1 MRSFTQSFLILS
13 CLILA
18 ACSSTDKRPEDL
30 SEREFYEQA
39 REAMEDNNFLIAS
52 ERLQQLESRYPF
64 GDYAEQ
70 AQLELIYTQ
79 HMMSDMEG
87 ALASAERFIRLHPL
101 HKQVDYAYYMRGLS
115 VYELGF
121 NFVERYTPS
130 EQARRDPTP
139 FRDAFNHFDELVRRY
154 PDSQYNEDAQKR
166 MIFLRDRL
174 AQYEVGVGR
183 FYLKRHAYLAAAQ
196 RGEREGLHPGTDGVA
211 PAHQVAHHQALVL
224 ELAEKAVQRGLW
236 QVDLQLKLC
245 QRERREG
252 AGDDLQ
258 DRHRLG
264 QRRAGSV
271 GPWLGSSG
279 HSAASRPAVAAK
291 NSISASAVASGASS
305 AAKWPE
311 RIGRQV
317 TSRAKPRQMSSTS

>member
-18 ACSSTDKRPEDL
+18 ACSSNDKRPEDL

-79 HMMSDMEG
+79 HMMADMEG
-87 ALASAERFIRLHPL
+87 SLASAERFIRLHPL

-121 NFVERYTPS
+121 SFVERYTPS
-130 EQARRDPTP
+130 KQARRDPTA

-166 MIFLRDRL
+166 MVFLRDRL
-174 AQYEVGVGR
+174 AQYEIGVGR
-183 FYLKRHAYLAAAQ
+183 FYMKRHAYLAAAQ
-196 RGEREGLHPGTDGVA
+196 RGERVMLGYQGTSAVGDA
-211 PAHQVAHHQALVL
+211 LALQVEAYRLLGQEFEAKQSLAL
-224 ELAEKAVQRGLW
+224 
-236 QVDLQLKLC
+236 LKLNYPKHK
-245 QRERREG
+245 QLSAKGKFIDSGLTKEDRRT
-252 AGDDLQ
+252 L
-258 DRHRLG
+258 
-264 QRRAGSV
+264 
-271 GPWLGSSG
+271 
-279 HSAASRPAVAAK
+279 
-291 NSISASAVASGASS
+291 
-305 AAKWPE
+305 
-311 RIGRQV
+311 IGV
-317 TSRAKPRQMSSTS
+317 MSFGLIE

>member
-139 FRDAFNHFDELVRRY
+139 FRDAFNHFDELLRRY

-196 RGEREGLHPGTDGVA
+196 RGERVMLGYQGT
-211 PAHQVAHHQALVL
+211 
-224 ELAEKAVQRGLW
+224 
-236 QVDLQLKLC
+236 
-245 QRERREG
+245 
-252 AGDDLQ
+252 
-258 DRHRLG
+258 
-264 QRRAGSV
+264 
-271 GPWLGSSG
+271 
-279 HSAASRPAVAAK
+279 
-291 NSISASAVASGASS
+291 SAVADALALQIEAYRLLGQDLEAQQALALLNKNYPEHEQLTEEGKFIDSGLT
-305 AAKWPE
+305 KE
-311 RIGRQV
+311 DRRTLIGV
-317 TSRAKPRQMSSTS
+317 MSFGLIE

>member
-139 FRDAFNHFDELVRRY
+139 FRDAFNYFDELLRRY

-196 RGEREGLHPGTDGVA
+196 RGERVMLGYQGT
-211 PAHQVAHHQALVL
+211 
-224 ELAEKAVQRGLW
+224 
-236 QVDLQLKLC
+236 
-245 QRERREG
+245 
-252 AGDDLQ
+252 
-258 DRHRLG
+258 
-264 QRRAGSV
+264 
-271 GPWLGSSG
+271 
-279 HSAASRPAVAAK
+279 
-291 NSISASAVASGASS
+291 SAVADALALQIEAYRLLGQDLEAQQALALLNKNYPEHEQLTEEGKFIDSGLT
-305 AAKWPE
+305 KE
-311 RIGRQV
+311 DRRTLIGV
-317 TSRAKPRQMSSTS
+317 MSFGLIE

>member
-18 ACSSTDKRPEDL
+18 ACSNTDKRPEDL

-87 ALASAERFIRLHPL
+87 ALASAERFIGLHPL

-139 FRDAFNHFDELVRRY
+139 FRDAFNYFDELLRRY

-174 AQYEVGVGR
+174 AQYEIGVGR

-196 RGEREGLHPGTDGVA
+196 RGERVMLGYQGT
-211 PAHQVAHHQALVL
+211 
-224 ELAEKAVQRGLW
+224 
-236 QVDLQLKLC
+236 
-245 QRERREG
+245 
-252 AGDDLQ
+252 
-258 DRHRLG
+258 
-264 QRRAGSV
+264 
-271 GPWLGSSG
+271 
-279 HSAASRPAVAAK
+279 
-291 NSISASAVASGASS
+291 SAVADALALQIEAYRLLG
-305 AAKWPE
+305 
-311 RIGRQV
+311 QD
-317 TSRAKPRQMSSTS
+317 

>member
-18 ACSSTDKRPEDL
+18 ACSSSDKRPEDL
-30 SEREFYEQA
+30 SDREFYEQA
-39 REAMEDNNFLIAS
+39 REAMADNNFLIAS

-121 NFVERYTPS
+121 SFVERYTPS

-166 MIFLRDRL
+166 MVFLRDRL
-174 AQYEVGVGR
+174 AQYEIGVGR
-183 FYLKRHAYLAAAQ
+183 FYMKRHAYLAAAQ
-196 RGEREGLHPGTDGVA
+196 RGERVMLGYQGTSVVGDA
-211 PAHQVAHHQALVL
+211 LALQVEAYRLLGQKFEAKQALAL
-224 ELAEKAVQRGLW
+224 
-236 QVDLQLKLC
+236 LKLNYPKHK
-245 QRERREG
+245 QLSAKGKFIDSGLTKEDRRT
-252 AGDDLQ
+252 L
-258 DRHRLG
+258 
-264 QRRAGSV
+264 
-271 GPWLGSSG
+271 
-279 HSAASRPAVAAK
+279 
-291 NSISASAVASGASS
+291 
-305 AAKWPE
+305 
-311 RIGRQV
+311 IGM
-317 TSRAKPRQMSSTS
+317 MSFGLIE

>member
-196 RGEREGLHPGTDGVA
+196 RGERVMLGYQGT
-211 PAHQVAHHQALVL
+211 
-224 ELAEKAVQRGLW
+224 
-236 QVDLQLKLC
+236 
-245 QRERREG
+245 
-252 AGDDLQ
+252 
-258 DRHRLG
+258 
-264 QRRAGSV
+264 
-271 GPWLGSSG
+271 
-279 HSAASRPAVAAK
+279 
-291 NSISASAVASGASS
+291 SAVADALALQIEAYRLLGQDLEAQQALALLNKNYPEHEQLTEEGKFIESGLT
-305 AAKWPE
+305 KE
-311 RIGRQV
+311 DRRTLIGV
-317 TSRAKPRQMSSTS
+317 MSFGLIE

>member
-18 ACSSTDKRPEDL
+18 ACSSSDKRPEDL
-30 SEREFYEQA
+30 SDREFYEQA
-39 REAMEDNNFLIAS
+39 REAMADNNFLIAS

-121 NFVERYTPS
+121 SFVERYTPS

-166 MIFLRDRL
+166 MVFLRDRL
-174 AQYEVGVGR
+174 AQYEIGVGR
-183 FYLKRHAYLAAAQ
+183 FYMKRHAYLAAAQ
-196 RGEREGLHPGTDGVA
+196 RGERVMLGYQGTSAVGDA
-211 PAHQVAHHQALVL
+211 LALQVEAYRLLGQKFEAKQALAL
-224 ELAEKAVQRGLW
+224 
-236 QVDLQLKLC
+236 LKLNYPKHK
-245 QRERREG
+245 QLSAKGKFIDSGLTKEDRRT
-252 AGDDLQ
+252 L
-258 DRHRLG
+258 
-264 QRRAGSV
+264 
-271 GPWLGSSG
+271 
-279 HSAASRPAVAAK
+279 
-291 NSISASAVASGASS
+291 
-305 AAKWPE
+305 
-311 RIGRQV
+311 IGV
-317 TSRAKPRQMSSTS
+317 MSFGLIE

>member
-13 CLILA
+13 CLVLA

-39 REAMEDNNFLIAS
+39 REAMSNNNFLTAT

-70 AQLELIYTQ
+70 AQLELIYTH
-79 HMMSDMEG
+79 HMVADMEA

-121 NFVERYTPS
+121 SFIERYTPS
-130 EQARRDPTP
+130 TQARRDPTP

-154 PDSQYNEDAQKR
+154 PDSQYNKDAQKR

-174 AQYEVGVGR
+174 AQYEIGVGR
-183 FYLKRHAYLAAAQ
+183 FYMKRHAYLAAAQ
-196 RGEREGLHPGTDGVA
+196 RGERVMLGFQGT
-211 PAHQVAHHQALVL
+211 
-224 ELAEKAVQRGLW
+224 
-236 QVDLQLKLC
+236 
-245 QRERREG
+245 
-252 AGDDLQ
+252 
-258 DRHRLG
+258 
-264 QRRAGSV
+264 
-271 GPWLGSSG
+271 
-279 HSAASRPAVAAK
+279 
-291 NSISASAVASGASS
+291 SAVADALALQVEAYGLLGQEFEATQALALLKLNYPKHEQLDEKGDFIDSGL
-305 AAKWPE
+305 AKE
-311 RIGRQV
+311 DRRTLIGV
-317 TSRAKPRQMSSTS
+317 MSFGLIE

>member
-196 RGEREGLHPGTDGVA
+196 RGERVMLGYQGT
-211 PAHQVAHHQALVL
+211 
-224 ELAEKAVQRGLW
+224 
-236 QVDLQLKLC
+236 
-245 QRERREG
+245 
-252 AGDDLQ
+252 
-258 DRHRLG
+258 
-264 QRRAGSV
+264 
-271 GPWLGSSG
+271 
-279 HSAASRPAVAAK
+279 
-291 NSISASAVASGASS
+291 SAVADALALQIEAYRLLGQDLEAQQSLALLNKNYPEHEQLTEEGKFIESGLT
-305 AAKWPE
+305 KE
-311 RIGRQV
+311 DRRTLIGV
-317 TSRAKPRQMSSTS
+317 MSFGLIE

>member
-18 ACSSTDKRPEDL
+18 ACSSSEKRPEDL
-30 SEREFYEQA
+30 SDREFYEQA
-39 REAMEDNNFLIAS
+39 REAMADNNFLIAS

-87 ALASAERFIRLHPL
+87 SLASAERFIRLHPL

-121 NFVERYTPS
+121 SFVERYTPS

-174 AQYEVGVGR
+174 AQYEIGVGR
-183 FYLKRHAYLAAAQ
+183 FYMKRHAYLAAAQ
-196 RGEREGLHPGTDGVA
+196 RGERVMLGYQGTSVVGDA
-211 PAHQVAHHQALVL
+211 LALQVEAYRLLGQDFEAKQALAL
-224 ELAEKAVQRGLW
+224 
-236 QVDLQLKLC
+236 LQLNYPKHKQLSAKGKFIDSGLTK
-245 QRERREG
+245 EDRRT
-252 AGDDLQ
+252 L
-258 DRHRLG
+258 
-264 QRRAGSV
+264 
-271 GPWLGSSG
+271 
-279 HSAASRPAVAAK
+279 
-291 NSISASAVASGASS
+291 
-305 AAKWPE
+305 
-311 RIGRQV
+311 IGV
-317 TSRAKPRQMSSTS
+317 MSFGLIE

>member
-18 ACSSTDKRPEDL
+18 ACSSNDKRPEDL

-79 HMMSDMEG
+79 HMMADMEG
-87 ALASAERFIRLHPL
+87 SLASAERFIRLHPL

-121 NFVERYTPS
+121 SFVERYTPS
-130 EQARRDPTP
+130 KQARRDPTA

-166 MIFLRDRL
+166 MVFLRDRL
-174 AQYEVGVGR
+174 AQYEIGVGR
-183 FYLKRHAYLAAAQ
+183 FYMKRHAYLAAAQ
-196 RGEREGLHPGTDGVA
+196 RGERVMLGYQGTSAVGDA
-211 PAHQVAHHQALVL
+211 LALQVEAYRLLGQEFEAKQSLAL
-224 ELAEKAVQRGLW
+224 
-236 QVDLQLKLC
+236 LKLNYPKHK
-245 QRERREG
+245 QLSAKGKFIDSGLAKEDRRT
-252 AGDDLQ
+252 L
-258 DRHRLG
+258 
-264 QRRAGSV
+264 
-271 GPWLGSSG
+271 
-279 HSAASRPAVAAK
+279 
-291 NSISASAVASGASS
+291 
-305 AAKWPE
+305 
-311 RIGRQV
+311 IGV
-317 TSRAKPRQMSSTS
+317 MSFGLIE

>member
-18 ACSSTDKRPEDL
+18 ACSSTDKHPEDL

-39 REAMEDNNFLIAS
+39 REAIEDNNFLIAS

-87 ALASAERFIRLHPL
+87 ALSSAERFIRLHPL
-101 HKQVDYAYYMRGLS
+101 HEQVDYAYYMRGLS

-139 FRDAFNHFDELVRRY
+139 FRDAFNHFDELLRRY

-196 RGEREGLHPGTDGVA
+196 RGERVMLGYQGT
-211 PAHQVAHHQALVL
+211 
-224 ELAEKAVQRGLW
+224 
-236 QVDLQLKLC
+236 
-245 QRERREG
+245 
-252 AGDDLQ
+252 
-258 DRHRLG
+258 
-264 QRRAGSV
+264 
-271 GPWLGSSG
+271 
-279 HSAASRPAVAAK
+279 
-291 NSISASAVASGASS
+291 SAVADALALQIEAYGLLGQDLEAKQALALLNKNYPEHEQLTEEGKFIESGLT
-305 AAKWPE
+305 KE
-311 RIGRQV
+311 DRRTLIGV
-317 TSRAKPRQMSSTS
+317 MSFGLIE

>member
-18 ACSSTDKRPEDL
+18 ACSSSDKRPEDL
-30 SEREFYEQA
+30 SDREFYEQA
-39 REAMEDNNFLIAS
+39 REAMADNNFLIAS

-121 NFVERYTPS
+121 SFVERYTPS

-166 MIFLRDRL
+166 MVFLRDRL
-174 AQYEVGVGR
+174 AQYEIGVGR
-183 FYLKRHAYLAAAQ
+183 FYMKRHAYLAAAQ
-196 RGEREGLHPGTDGVA
+196 RGERVMLGYQGTSVVGDA
-211 PAHQVAHHQALVL
+211 LALQVEAYRLLGQKFEAKQALAL
-224 ELAEKAVQRGLW
+224 
-236 QVDLQLKLC
+236 LKLNYPKHK
-245 QRERREG
+245 QLSAKGKFIDSGLTKEDRRT
-252 AGDDLQ
+252 L
-258 DRHRLG
+258 
-264 QRRAGSV
+264 
-271 GPWLGSSG
+271 
-279 HSAASRPAVAAK
+279 
-291 NSISASAVASGASS
+291 
-305 AAKWPE
+305 
-311 RIGRQV
+311 IGV
-317 TSRAKPRQMSSTS
+317 MSFGLIE

>member
-13 CLILA
+13 CLVLA
-18 ACSSTDKRPEDL
+18 ACSSNDRRPEDL

-39 REAMEDNNFLIAS
+39 REAMSDNNFLIAS

-121 NFVERYTPS
+121 SFVERYTPS

-174 AQYEVGVGR
+174 AQYEIGVGH
-183 FYLKRHAYLAAAQ
+183 FYMKRHAYLAAAQ
-196 RGEREGLHPGTDGVA
+196 RGERVMLGYQGTSSVGDA
-211 PAHQVAHHQALVL
+211 LALQVEAYRLLGQKFEAKQALAL
-224 ELAEKAVQRGLW
+224 
-236 QVDLQLKLC
+236 LKLNYPKHK
-245 QRERREG
+245 QLSAKGKFIDSGLTKEDRRT
-252 AGDDLQ
+252 L
-258 DRHRLG
+258 
-264 QRRAGSV
+264 
-271 GPWLGSSG
+271 
-279 HSAASRPAVAAK
+279 
-291 NSISASAVASGASS
+291 
-305 AAKWPE
+305 
-311 RIGRQV
+311 IGV
-317 TSRAKPRQMSSTS
+317 MSFGLIE

>member
-18 ACSSTDKRPEDL
+18 ACSSNDKRPEDL

-64 GDYAEQ
+64 GQYAEQ

-79 HMMSDMEG
+79 HMMADMEG
-87 ALASAERFIRLHPL
+87 SLTSAERFIRLHPL

-121 NFVERYTPS
+121 SFVERYTPS

-166 MIFLRDRL
+166 MVFLRDRL
-174 AQYEVGVGR
+174 AQYEIGVGR
-183 FYLKRHAYLAAAQ
+183 FYMKRHAYLAAAQ
-196 RGEREGLHPGTDGVA
+196 RGERVMLSYQGTSVVDDA
-211 PAHQVAHHQALVL
+211 LALQVEAYDLLNQEFESGQALAL
-224 ELAEKAVQRGLW
+224 
-236 QVDLQLKLC
+236 LKLNYPEHE
-245 QRERREG
+245 QLDEKGNFIESGLTKEDRRT
-252 AGDDLQ
+252 L
-258 DRHRLG
+258 
-264 QRRAGSV
+264 
-271 GPWLGSSG
+271 
-279 HSAASRPAVAAK
+279 
-291 NSISASAVASGASS
+291 
-305 AAKWPE
+305 
-311 RIGRQV
+311 IGV
-317 TSRAKPRQMSSTS
+317 MSFGLIE

>member
-139 FRDAFNHFDELVRRY
+139 FRDAFNYFDELLRRY

-196 RGEREGLHPGTDGVA
+196 RGERVMLGYQGTSSVA
-211 PAHQVAHHQALVL
+211 DALALQIEAYRLLGQDLEAQQALAL
-224 ELAEKAVQRGLW
+224 LNKNYPEHEQLTEEGKFIDSGLTKE
-236 QVDLQLKLC
+236 D
-245 QRERREG
+245 RRT
-252 AGDDLQ
+252 L
-258 DRHRLG
+258 
-264 QRRAGSV
+264 
-271 GPWLGSSG
+271 
-279 HSAASRPAVAAK
+279 
-291 NSISASAVASGASS
+291 
-305 AAKWPE
+305 
-311 RIGRQV
+311 IGV
-317 TSRAKPRQMSSTS
+317 MSFGLIE

>member
-87 ALASAERFIRLHPL
+87 ALSSAERFIRLHPL
-101 HKQVDYAYYMRGLS
+101 HEQVDYAYYMRGLS

-139 FRDAFNHFDELVRRY
+139 FRDAFNHFDELLRRY

-196 RGEREGLHPGTDGVA
+196 RGERVMLGYQGT
-211 PAHQVAHHQALVL
+211 
-224 ELAEKAVQRGLW
+224 
-236 QVDLQLKLC
+236 
-245 QRERREG
+245 
-252 AGDDLQ
+252 
-258 DRHRLG
+258 
-264 QRRAGSV
+264 
-271 GPWLGSSG
+271 
-279 HSAASRPAVAAK
+279 
-291 NSISASAVASGASS
+291 SAVADALALQIEAYGLLGQDLEAKQALALLNKNYPEHEQLTEEGKFIESGLT
-305 AAKWPE
+305 KE
-311 RIGRQV
+311 DRRTLIGV
-317 TSRAKPRQMSSTS
+317 MSFGLIE

>member
-139 FRDAFNHFDELVRRY
+139 FRDAFNYFDELLRRY

-174 AQYEVGVGR
+174 AQYEIGVGR

-196 RGEREGLHPGTDGVA
+196 RGERVMLGYQGT
-211 PAHQVAHHQALVL
+211 
-224 ELAEKAVQRGLW
+224 
-236 QVDLQLKLC
+236 
-245 QRERREG
+245 
-252 AGDDLQ
+252 
-258 DRHRLG
+258 
-264 QRRAGSV
+264 
-271 GPWLGSSG
+271 
-279 HSAASRPAVAAK
+279 
-291 NSISASAVASGASS
+291 SAVADALALQIEAYRLLGQDLEAQQALALLNKNYPEHEQLTEEGKFIESGLT
-305 AAKWPE
+305 KE
-311 RIGRQV
+311 DRRTLIGV
-317 TSRAKPRQMSSTS
+317 MSFGLIE

>member
-196 RGEREGLHPGTDGVA
+196 RGERVMLGYQGT
-211 PAHQVAHHQALVL
+211 
-224 ELAEKAVQRGLW
+224 
-236 QVDLQLKLC
+236 
-245 QRERREG
+245 
-252 AGDDLQ
+252 
-258 DRHRLG
+258 
-264 QRRAGSV
+264 
-271 GPWLGSSG
+271 
-279 HSAASRPAVAAK
+279 
-291 NSISASAVASGASS
+291 SAVADALALQIEAYRLLGQDLEAQQALALLNKNYPEHEQLTEEGKFIESGLI
-305 AAKWPE
+305 KE
-311 RIGRQV
+311 DRRTLIGV
-317 TSRAKPRQMSSTS
+317 MSFGLIE

>member
-139 FRDAFNHFDELVRRY
+139 FRDAFNYFDELLRRY

-174 AQYEVGVGR
+174 AQYEIGVGR

-196 RGEREGLHPGTDGVA
+196 RGERVMLGYQGT
-211 PAHQVAHHQALVL
+211 
-224 ELAEKAVQRGLW
+224 
-236 QVDLQLKLC
+236 
-245 QRERREG
+245 
-252 AGDDLQ
+252 
-258 DRHRLG
+258 
-264 QRRAGSV
+264 
-271 GPWLGSSG
+271 
-279 HSAASRPAVAAK
+279 
-291 NSISASAVASGASS
+291 SAVADALALQIEAYRLLGQDLEAQQALALLNKNYPEHEQLTEEGKFIDSGLT
-305 AAKWPE
+305 KE
-311 RIGRQV
+311 DRRTLIGV
-317 TSRAKPRQMSSTS
+317 MSFGLIE